1 MLKTEINITGMTHF
15 DESPGHTYSYLRQ
28 ACSTAIFR
36 DQGNEKWM
44 LGNVYMSLV
53 NCIL

>member
-1 MLKTEINITGMTHF
+1 MQKTEINFTGMAHF
-15 DESPGHTYSYLRQ
+15 DESPGHPDSYLRQ

-44 LGNVYMSLV
+44 LGNVYTSR
-53 NCIL
+53 